1 MKNKIYFATVLALF
15 CLAALT
21 SCDKNP
27 VQPYETV
34 SGKVTDTDGNPLKG
48 IQITKYLDQELKD
61 KTDVTKTVED
71 GTFYMNEN
79 SFYVD
84 EEDTVTIYLKAE
96 DPKGIYLSK
105 TVPAQ
110 MIYSKETTIGQAKAD
125 IVLEKK

>member
-1 MKNKIYFATVLALF
+1 MKNKIFFATVLALI

-48 IQITKYLDQELKD
+48 ILITKYLDQELKD

-84 EEDTVTIYLKAE
+84 EEDTVTISLKAE

-105 TVPAQ
+105 SVPAQ